1 MAKRCRKSGSKAG
14 GGAGGPQKK
23 GAPVQQDYLTVF
35 LVSCMIMYV
44 CMHSVYNIC
53 YVWQFRDAELSS
65 FCKAMRG
72 CCSWQ
77 LKLFS
82 WKRHTSWLDQA
93 AVGFQA
99 VKLKLWS
106 DWHLIGP

>member
-1 MAKRCRKSGSKAG
+1 MR
-14 GGAGGPQKK
+14 
-23 GAPVQQDYLTVF
+23 F
-35 LVSCMIMYV
+35 
-44 CMHSVYNIC
+44 VYNIWD
-53 YVWQFRDAELSS
+53 VWQLKDAVVPS
-65 FCKAMRG
+65 FCQAMCG

-82 WKRHTSWLDQA
+82 WKRHTSWLGQA

-106 DWHLIGP
+106 DWHLIGPWMQRHTLIQSSATSPKLEKRCETLRNLWHCDVVDAIEW